1 MLWYPVTPCL
11 LILCSTFLIL
21 SCIADA
27 PLPSCA
33 ALFFLGLS
41 VPVYYLKQR
50 CVAEVAQ
57 QDQIQMPAARNRS
70 GSLAAIPIATAEA
83 FDPERSDSERTR
95 SGSVI
100 RMEQARRLVLAKDEE
115 PAWDPDV
122 IFDPQK
128 SESERNR
135 SGSLIRM
142 EHARMLVLAQDE
154 ELERGTLFDPA
165 SSESERNR
173 SGSVVRMEQARMAV
187 LAQDGEV
194 AEEPGSLFDPENSES
209 ERNRSGSVH
218 RMEQAR
224 RMYLEQS
231 NDNL

>member
-1 MLWYPVTPCL
+1 
-11 LILCSTFLIL
+11 
-21 SCIADA
+21 
-27 PLPSCA
+27 
-33 ALFFLGLS
+33 
-41 VPVYYLKQR
+41 
-50 CVAEVAQ
+50 
-57 QDQIQMPAARNRS
+57 
-70 GSLAAIPIATAEA
+70 
-83 FDPERSDSERTR
+83 
-95 SGSVI
+95 
-100 RMEQARRLVLAKDEE
+100 
-115 PAWDPDV
+115 
-122 IFDPQK
+122 
-128 SESERNR
+128 
-135 SGSLIRM
+135 
-142 EHARMLVLAQDE
+142 MLVLAQDE